1 MCDNNAFSSV
11 DKHWIPIPIWQR
23 WSCRVPLCG
32 LKVRVSFILC
42 FKSEIPFDHYYEIAP
57 NLGLEVPICN
67 NIYTHDSKKY
77 FILYREFAPT
87 SGSGISE
94 PKPTDRAKV
103 EHQSINLTIYLYYQN
118 ISQWFSYLFRYCRI
132 LAAGCKLL
140 PLETRKCLHCNQP
153 MCWLLCVRQS

>member
-1 MCDNNAFSSV
+1 MRFLQLINIGSQYQYGNDDHAEFLCVVSRYECHLFFSFF
-11 DKHWIPIPIWQR
+11 IWNTF
-23 WSCRVPLCG
+23 WSL
-32 LKVRVSFILC
+32 LWNT
-42 FKSEIPFDHYYEIAP
+42 P